1 MKQRRRKTKKQET
14 FFQKLINWTFTLLLA
29 CGLGVQVCN
38 ASNSNLKFAQVS
50 DAHYSSFESDT
61 SYKVLSSSPKILDD
75 VIMQI
80 NETPSVNFVMFT
92 GDLVNKPKTSQLLE
106 FINKANCLKAPWYGL
121 LGNHD
126 VQEFKMSKSEFFDIL
141 CGHNPNFSYKGPYYS
156 FSPKKG
162 YKVICLDTIILNR
175 VTTQG
180 EIYPEE
186 LEWLDSELKNAKN
199 DVVIICTHVP
209 IVEPYN
215 SESHRLTNRLE
226 IMELLHKYKNPIIVC
241 SGHYHGSKII
251 QEDNVLYIDTPSL
264 VTYPCAFRI
273 ININNQKKKVVVD
286 VYTKQ
291 TRLKDTLNTAKV
303 KVMGASF
310 LAGNPEDQNNT
321 FEIKK

>member
-1 MKQRRRKTKKQET
+1 MRHYGRHRKKQET
-14 FFQKLINWTFTLLLA
+14 FSQKLANWLFTLVIA
-29 CGLGVQVCN
+29 CCLGVQVCN

-50 DAHYSSFESDT
+50 DAHYSSIECDT
-61 SYKVLSSSPKILDD
+61 SYKVLGASSHILED
-75 VIMQI
+75 VILQI
-80 NETPSVNFVMFT
+80 NETAGVNFVMFT
-92 GDLVNKPKTSQLLE
+92 GDLVNKPKKSQLLE
-106 FINKANCLKAPWYGL
+106 FITKANCLNIPWYGV

-126 VQEFKMSKSEFFDIL
+126 VQEFKMSKTEFFDIL

-156 FSPKKG
+156 FCPKKG
-162 YKVICLDTIILNR
+162 YKVICLDTIILDR

-180 EIYPEE
+180 EIYQEE
-186 LEWLDSELKNAKN
+186 LQWLDSELKSAKN

-226 IMELLHKYKNPIIVC
+226 VMELFRKYKNPIIVC
-241 SGHYHGSKII
+241 SGHYHGSKLI

-264 VTYPCAFRI
+264 VTYPCAYRI
-273 ININNQKKKVVVD
+273 ININNQKKKVIVD

-291 TRLKDTLNTAKV
+291 TRLKDVLNTAKI

-310 LAGNPEDQNNT
+310 LAGTPEDQNNT